1 MTSGQVAD
9 HMRRVGLNPDECD
22 LLEVTGKG
30 EEPETI
36 PTRLAVHRRGYVYCG
51 PGLERVVVD
60 PRRSDHSVLVIRC
73 DTTRTGVQK

>member
-22 LLEVTGKG
+22 LLEITGKG

-36 PTRLAVHRRGYVYCG
+36 PTRLAQYIVGVTSIAVRVWSGLLSM
-51 PGLERVVVD
+51 PGARIRVFW
-60 PRRSDHSVLVIRC
+60 
-73 DTTRTGVQK
+73 